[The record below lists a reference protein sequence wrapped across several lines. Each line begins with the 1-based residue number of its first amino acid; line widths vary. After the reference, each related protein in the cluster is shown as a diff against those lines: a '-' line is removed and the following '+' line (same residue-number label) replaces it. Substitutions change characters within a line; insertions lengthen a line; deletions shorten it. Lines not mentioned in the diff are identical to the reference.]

1 MQCLLCFFFP
11 SYKFNFT
18 GGLTCLPERVT
29 VTGLGL
35 VGGSTG
41 LRDVE
46 VLVSG
51 GFTSLA
57 VVCVMGI
64 RSRRFL
70 LNDVPASV
78 STTRIVVE
86 VSSERPVL
94 SYPEPTLVVLA
105 TIRLVFLCSL
115 SLSFASRSPTTSR
128 SRIISSRSVPY
139 SQYSTR
145 QYNAVIKDST
155 ASSSP

>member
-57 VVCVMGI
+57 GI